1 MKGETI
7 MDKQLPAIY
16 NDPYISEYFKILYK
30 EHKEDKINETKELL
44 DYISNME
51 KKLDYMTCEVLEL
64 KNTIEQLQ
72 NPTIR
77 ETMKSITEDIKKTV
91 DNGKKQLSDIKSNIL
106 SSVKECVNQ
115 FKRHGKQAVIKT
127 IEISH
132 FKVALGKFHRSLF
145 NCVNKTHLL
154 INKCDAVTNELR
166 NTKMNFKNIGA
177 IIMGKPPVNKRP
189 EVNKMNFIQRTSR
202 SMLSN
207 LEKMI
212 VKTSKMIHR
221 VDNIDKKSVK
231 SEIKYLESKTAEKSI
246 KSKMKEKIR

>member
-30 EHKEDKINETKELL
+30 EHKENKINETKELL

-51 KKLDYMTCEVLEL
+51 KKIDYMTSEVLEL

-91 DNGKKQLSDIKSNIL
+91 DNGKKQISDIKSNIL

-115 FKRHGKQAVIKT
+115 FKQHGKQAVIKT

-132 FKVALGKFHRSLF
+132 FKVALRKFHRSLF
-145 NCVNKTHLL
+145 KCVNKTHLL

-189 EVNKMNFIQRTSR
+189 EVNKMNFIQKTSR

-212 VKTSKMIHR
+212 AKTSKMIHQ

-246 KSKMKEKIR
+246 KNKMKEKIR

>member
-16 NDPYISEYFKILYK
+16 NDPYISEYFKMLYK
-30 EHKEDKINETKELL
+30 ERKEDKINETKELL

-51 KKLDYMTCEVLEL
+51 KKIDYMTSEVLEL

-77 ETMKSITEDIKKTV
+77 ETMKSITEDKIFDFISLNCFFPLSTV
-91 DNGKKQLSDIKSNIL
+91 FFI
-106 SSVKECVNQ
+106 SSVNECVNQ
-115 FKRHGKQAVIKT
+115 FKQHGKQAVIKT

-145 NCVNKTHLL
+145 KCVNKTHLL

-246 KSKMKEKIR
+246 KSKIKEKIR

>member
-16 NDPYISEYFKILYK
+16 NDPYISEYFKILYE
-30 EHKEDKINETKELL
+30 EHKENKINETKELL

-51 KKLDYMTCEVLEL
+51 KKIDYMTSEVLEL

-115 FKRHGKQAVIKT
+115 FKQHGKQAVIKT

-145 NCVNKTHLL
+145 KCVNK
-154 INKCDAVTNELR
+154 K
-166 NTKMNFKNIGA
+166 
-177 IIMGKPPVNKRP
+177 P
-189 EVNKMNFIQRTSR
+189 EVNKMNFIQKTSR

-246 KSKMKEKIR
+246 KNKMKEKIR

>member
-1 MKGETI
+1 
-7 MDKQLPAIY
+7 
-16 NDPYISEYFKILYK
+16 
-30 EHKEDKINETKELL
+30 
-44 DYISNME
+44 
-51 KKLDYMTCEVLEL
+51 
-64 KNTIEQLQ
+64 
-72 NPTIR
+72 
-77 ETMKSITEDIKKTV
+77 MKSITEDIKKTV

-115 FKRHGKQAVIKT
+115 FKQHGKQAVIKT
-127 IEISH
+127 IEISN

-145 NCVNKTHLL
+145 KCVNKTHLL

-231 SEIKYLESKTAEKSI
+231 SEIKYLEGKTTEKSI
-246 KSKMKEKIR
+246 KNKMKKNKIVRGI

>member
-30 EHKEDKINETKELL
+30 EHKENKINETKELL

-51 KKLDYMTCEVLEL
+51 KKIDYMTSEVLEL

-91 DNGKKQLSDIKSNIL
+91 DNGKKQLSNIKSNIL
-106 SSVKECVNQ
+106 SSVKEYVNQ
-115 FKRHGKQAVIKT
+115 FKQHGKQAVIKT

-132 FKVALGKFHRSLF
+132 FKVALG
-145 NCVNKTHLL
+145 
-154 INKCDAVTNELR
+154 
-166 NTKMNFKNIGA
+166 
-177 IIMGKPPVNKRP
+177 
-189 EVNKMNFIQRTSR
+189 
-202 SMLSN
+202 
-207 LEKMI
+207 
-212 VKTSKMIHR
+212 
-221 VDNIDKKSVK
+221 
-231 SEIKYLESKTAEKSI
+231 
-246 KSKMKEKIR
+246 

>member
-1 MKGETI
+1 
-7 MDKQLPAIY
+7 
-16 NDPYISEYFKILYK
+16 
-30 EHKEDKINETKELL
+30 
-44 DYISNME
+44 ME
-51 KKLDYMTCEVLEL
+51 KKIDYMTSEVLEL

-91 DNGKKQLSDIKSNIL
+91 DNGKKQLSNIKSNIL

-115 FKRHGKQAVIKT
+115 FKQHGKQAVIKT

-145 NCVNKTHLL
+145 KCVNKTHLL

-202 SMLSN
+202 SMLFN

-212 VKTSKMIHR
+212 AKTSKMIHQ

-246 KSKMKEKIR
+246 KNKMKEKIR

>member
-1 MKGETI
+1 M
-7 MDKQLPAIY
+7 
-16 NDPYISEYFKILYK
+16 
-30 EHKEDKINETKELL
+30 
-44 DYISNME
+44 
-51 KKLDYMTCEVLEL
+51 
-64 KNTIEQLQ
+64 
-72 NPTIR
+72 
-77 ETMKSITEDIKKTV
+77 
-91 DNGKKQLSDIKSNIL
+91 
-106 SSVKECVNQ
+106 NQ
-115 FKRHGKQAVIKT
+115 FKQHGKQVVIKT

-145 NCVNKTHLL
+145 KCVNKTHLL

-189 EVNKMNFIQRTSR
+189 EVNKMNFIQKTSR

-246 KSKMKEKIR
+246 KNKMKEKIR

>member
-51 KKLDYMTCEVLEL
+51 KKIDYMTSEVLEL

-115 FKRHGKQAVIKT
+115 FKQHGKQAVIKT
-127 IEISH
+127 IEISN

-145 NCVNKTHLL
+145 KCVNKTHLL

-166 NTKMNFKNIGA
+166 NT
-177 IIMGKPPVNKRP
+177 
-189 EVNKMNFIQRTSR
+189 KMNFIQRTSR

-231 SEIKYLESKTAEKSI
+231 SEIKYLEGKTTEKSI
-246 KSKMKEKIR
+246 KNKMKKNKIVRGI

>member
-1 MKGETI
+1 

-30 EHKEDKINETKELL
+30 EHNENKINETKELL

-51 KKLDYMTCEVLEL
+51 KKIDYMTSVVLEL

-77 ETMKSITEDIKKTV
+77 ETMKSTTV
-91 DNGKKQLSDIKSNIL
+91 DNVKKQLSDIKSNIL

-115 FKRHGKQAVIKT
+115 FKQHGKQAVIKT
-127 IEISH
+127 IEISY

-145 NCVNKTHLL
+145 KCVNKTHLL

-177 IIMGKPPVNKRP
+177 IIMG
-189 EVNKMNFIQRTSR
+189 
-202 SMLSN
+202 
-207 LEKMI
+207 
-212 VKTSKMIHR
+212 MIHR
-221 VDNIDKKSVK
+221 VDDIDKKSVK
-231 SEIKYLESKTAEKSI
+231 SEIKYLESKTAGKSI
-246 KSKMKEKIR
+246 KNKMKEKIR

>member
-51 KKLDYMTCEVLEL
+51 KKIDYMTSEVLEL

-115 FKRHGKQAVIKT
+115 FKQHGKQAVIKT
-127 IEISH
+127 IEISN

-145 NCVNKTHLL
+145 KCVNKTHLL
-154 INKCDAVTNELR
+154 INKCDAV
-166 NTKMNFKNIGA
+166 KNIGA

-231 SEIKYLESKTAEKSI
+231 SEIKYLEGKTTEKSI
-246 KSKMKEKIR
+246 KNKMKKNKIVRGI

>member
-1 MKGETI
+1 M
-7 MDKQLPAIY
+7 
-16 NDPYISEYFKILYK
+16 
-30 EHKEDKINETKELL
+30 
-44 DYISNME
+44 
-51 KKLDYMTCEVLEL
+51 
-64 KNTIEQLQ
+64 
-72 NPTIR
+72 
-77 ETMKSITEDIKKTV
+77 
-91 DNGKKQLSDIKSNIL
+91 

-115 FKRHGKQAVIKT
+115 FKQHGKQVVIKT

-145 NCVNKTHLL
+145 KCVNKTHLL
-154 INKCDAVTNELR
+154 IKKCDAVTNELR

-189 EVNKMNFIQRTSR
+189 EMNFIQRTSR

-231 SEIKYLESKTAEKSI
+231 SEIKYLESKAAEKSI
-246 KSKMKEKIR
+246 KNKIKEKIR

>member
-51 KKLDYMTCEVLEL
+51 KKIDYMTSEVLEL

-91 DNGKKQLSDIKSNIL
+91 DNGKKQISEIKLNVL

-115 FKRHGKQAVIKT
+115 
-127 IEISH
+127 

-145 NCVNKTHLL
+145 KCVNKTHLL

-189 EVNKMNFIQRTSR
+189 EVNKMNFIQKTSR

-212 VKTSKMIHR
+212 AKTSKMIHQ

-246 KSKMKEKIR
+246 KNKMKEKIR

>member
-1 MKGETI
+1 

-30 EHKEDKINETKELL
+30 EHKENKINETKELL

-51 KKLDYMTCEVLEL
+51 KKIDYMTSEVLEL

-77 ETMKSITEDIKKTV
+77 EIMKSITEDIKKTV

-115 FKRHGKQAVIKT
+115 FKQHGKQAVIKT

-145 NCVNKTHLL
+145 KCVNKTHLL

-177 IIMGKPPVNKRP
+177 IIMGSH
-189 EVNKMNFIQRTSR
+189 Q
-202 SMLSN
+202 L
-207 LEKMI
+207 
-212 VKTSKMIHR
+212 
-221 VDNIDKKSVK
+221 
-231 SEIKYLESKTAEKSI
+231 IKDQK
-246 KSKMKEKIR
+246 

>member
-30 EHKEDKINETKELL
+30 EHKENKINETKELL

-51 KKLDYMTCEVLEL
+51 KKIDYMTSEVLEL

-115 FKRHGKQAVIKT
+115 FKQHGKQAIIKT

-145 NCVNKTHLL
+145 KCVNKTHLL

-202 SMLSN
+202 LMLSN

-246 KSKMKEKIR
+246 KNKMKEKIR

>member
-1 MKGETI
+1 

-16 NDPYISEYFKILYK
+16 NDPYISEYFKMLYK

-51 KKLDYMTCEVLEL
+51 KKIDYMTSEVLEL

-115 FKRHGKQAVIKT
+115 FKQHGKQAVIKT

-145 NCVNKTHLL
+145 KCVNK
-154 INKCDAVTNELR
+154 K
-166 NTKMNFKNIGA
+166 
-177 IIMGKPPVNKRP
+177 P
-189 EVNKMNFIQRTSR
+189 EVNKMNFIQKTSR

-246 KSKMKEKIR
+246 KNKMKEKIR